1 MLIPTSTLTS
11 VETNTQRST
20 CTRPDKRQ
28 CEAIPIK
35 YDAVTQSTS
44 LLAHP
49 FNILKPSVAHNNA
62 HPFHP
67 GLLLRCAQEE
77 VFQDSTESCGSRRL
91 QVLRGVS
98 QARSRRPGF
107 PKTTQSVRSKKAAD
121 YNRPSEAKESSTWRG
136 CGPWEGDG

>member
-11 VETNTQRST
+11 VETNIQRST

-35 YDAVTQSTS
+35 YDTVTQSTS
-44 LLAHP
+44 LLAYP
-49 FNILKPSVAHNNA
+49 FNILKPSLAHNNA
-62 HPFHP
+62 RPFHT

-91 QVLRGVS
+91 QVLGGVS
-98 QARSRRPGF
+98 QTRSRRPGF
-107 PKTTQSVRSKKAAD
+107 SKTTQSVRLKDAAD
-121 YNRPSEAKESSTWRG
+121 YNRPSETKEPSTWRE